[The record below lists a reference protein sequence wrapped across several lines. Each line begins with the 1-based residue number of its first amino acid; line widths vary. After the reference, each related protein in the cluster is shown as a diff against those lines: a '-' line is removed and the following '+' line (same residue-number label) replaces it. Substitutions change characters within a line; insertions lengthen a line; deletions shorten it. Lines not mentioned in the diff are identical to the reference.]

1 MIVADTNLIASCV
14 LESEATASALRLR
27 QTDRDWYVP
36 RLWRYE
42 VANILATMI
51 KARRLSAS
59 DATTLFSGLSSA
71 LATYERDPDS
81 DHVFALVEADGI
93 TGYDAQFVALARE
106 LRCPLYTQDRELLRK
121 YPSLAHPFYVP

>member
-1 MIVADTNLIASCV
+1 MIVADSNLIASCV

-27 QTDRDWYVP
+27 QEDRDWYVP

-51 KARRLSAS
+51 KVRRLSAS
-59 DATTLFSGLSSA
+59 DAEVVFSGLSSA
-71 LATYERDPDS
+71 LASYERDPAAG
-81 DHVFALVEADGI
+81 HVFSLVESDGI
-93 TGYDAQFVALARE
+93 TGYDAHFVALAKE

-121 YPSLAHPFYVP
+121 YPSLAHPFHVP